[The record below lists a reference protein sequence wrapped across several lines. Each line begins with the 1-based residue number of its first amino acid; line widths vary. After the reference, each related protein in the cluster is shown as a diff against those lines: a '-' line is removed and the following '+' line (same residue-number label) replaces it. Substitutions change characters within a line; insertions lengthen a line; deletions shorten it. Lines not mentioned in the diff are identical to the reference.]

1 MKRGGVMKGVVL
13 GLALLFGAGAGV
25 RAQEADAPRPRD
37 EKLERILERVGEG
50 VARYQAGLF
59 GITFAETLRQE
70 VLREDMTPK
79 RSKEFVFD
87 TVVLRE
93 ELSADEEDY
102 YPRVVRRPKTVDG
115 KPAKPGGKPDPALA
129 AFNIQS
135 LSFLL
140 PKNRKFFEFSLD
152 GEETYGG
159 RAAYRIRM
167 LRPGQGEPHVEWKR
181 RLVGVSFRVSAPFV
195 YLIRVDAESFDVLGL
210 ESHLAAPFEFESPR
224 AFGPFGPTRRLKY
237 AAQDYRVRF
246 RREQFKDP
254 EQTMLVPESAEW
266 VTVIEGA
273 KQPRTRATLGF
284 SGYRRFSSGVKV
296 IEEPE

>member
-1 MKRGGVMKGVVL
+1 VVL
-13 GLALLFGAGAGV
+13 GLALLLGACVGA
-25 RAQEADAPRPRD
+25 RAQEAPPPPGD
-37 EKLERILERVGEG
+37 EKLARILGRVGEG

-59 GITFAETLRQE
+59 SITFSETLRRE
-70 VLREDMTPK
+70 ELREDMTPK
-79 RSKEFVFD
+79 KSRELVFE

-102 YPRVVRRPKTVDG
+102 YPRIVRRLKAVDG
-115 KPAKPGGKPDPALA
+115 KPVKPGGKGAAPTA

-140 PKNRKFFEFSLD
+140 PKNRHLFEFSLD
-152 GEETYGG
+152 GEEALGG

-167 LRPGQGEPHVEWKR
+167 LRPGQGEPRVEWSG
-181 RLVGVSFRVSAPFV
+181 RLLGTSFRVFAPYV
-195 YLIRVDAESFDVLGL
+195 YLMWVDAESFDVLRL

-224 AFGPFGPTRRLKY
+224 TFGAGPFGRFGPTRRLKY
-237 AAQDYRVRF
+237 AVDDYAVRF
-246 RREQFKDP
+246 RRERFKDP
-254 EQTMLVPESAEW
+254 EQTLLVPESAEW

-273 KQPRTRATLGF
+273 KHPRTRATLSF
-284 SGYRRFSSGVKV
+284 SDYRRYRSDVKV